1 MVVVIVPLTFLSHYR
16 LPMSDCGSCRL
27 PTMMEYGCQQ
37 VIVRNRELV
46 PLLVCQQSNK
56 QLCFVLCET
65 SLFQNEAM
73 GKLW

>member
-1 MVVVIVPLTFLSHYR
+1 
-16 LPMSDCGSCRL
+16 
-27 PTMMEYGCQQ
+27 MMEYGCQQ